1 MNEEQYLSKI
11 RQLESEIEYLH
22 GLLDEAGISYK
33 HVASDIDDLSP
44 DQNILYEDDQGA
56 RIIPVNI
63 TKNHVDYFYYLFKGR
78 SDVYS
83 MRYGNQCAHLE
94 LISRFR
100 VKRNKAANLNYYNDV
115 TQFAGLSKSDLNYMD
130 VLRILNK
137 FENIDDI
144 KSVIKKFY
152 FKEVIH
158 GRKLVAEKVL
168 AKMGRKDIKVWKK
181 L

>member
-1 MNEEQYLSKI
+1 
-11 RQLESEIEYLH
+11 
-22 GLLDEAGISYK
+22 
-33 HVASDIDDLSP
+33 
-44 DQNILYEDDQGA
+44 
-56 RIIPVNI
+56 
-63 TKNHVDYFYYLFKGR
+63 
-78 SDVYS
+78 
-83 MRYGNQCAHLE
+83 
-94 LISRFR
+94 
-100 VKRNKAANLNYYNDV
+100 
-115 TQFAGLSKSDLNYMD
+115 MD